1 MPNLFN
7 IQSAGKGRGLLT
19 VYILHSLNKK
29 PKSGYEL
36 LAEVKEKTQGNWT
49 PSKGTIYPL
58 LKHLEEENLIKTK
71 SVDRRAKH
79 IFEITTEGKKSLKD
93 IKKHGKKMEEKFV
106 QSRKLMAEV
115 MGKEDTEVIDRLF
128 EIRVAACS
136 IKKPERNDVIE
147 ILDNCL
153 CELKKISS
161 LKAKIGERFNEKQI

>member
-29 PKSGYEL
+29 PRSGYEL
-36 LAEVKEKTQGNWT
+36 LAEIKEKTQGNWT

-71 SVDRRAKH
+71 SVDKRAKH
-79 IFEITTEGKKSLKD
+79 IFEITSEGKKSLKD

-115 MGKEDTEVIDRLF
+115 MGREDTDIADKLF
-128 EIRVAACS
+128 EIRAIICS
-136 IKKPERNDVIE
+136 IKKSERNEAIK

-153 CELKKISS
+153 GKLKKIG
-161 LKAKIGERFNEKQI
+161 GEI

>member
-29 PKSGYEL
+29 PRSGYEL
-36 LAEVKEKTQGNWT
+36 LAEIKEKTQGNWT

-71 SVDRRAKH
+71 SVDKRAKH
-79 IFEITTEGKKSLKD
+79 IFEITSEGKKSLKD

-115 MGKEDTEVIDRLF
+115 KGREDTDIADKLF
-128 EIRVAACS
+128 EIRAIICS
-136 IKKPERNDVIE
+136 IKKSERNEAIK

-153 CELKKISS
+153 GKLKKIG
-161 LKAKIGERFNEKQI
+161 GEI

>member
-29 PKSGYEL
+29 PKSGYGL
-36 LAEVKEKTQGNWT
+36 LAEIKEKTQGNWT

-79 IFEITTEGKKSLKD
+79 IFEITSEGKKSLKD

-115 MGKEDTEVIDRLF
+115 MGRNDTDIADKLF
-128 EIRVAACS
+128 EIKDIICS
-136 IKKPERNDVIE
+136 IKESERNEAIK

-153 CELKKISS
+153 GKLKKIS
-161 LKAKIGERFNEKQI
+161 KTNNGGEI